1 MTWWAFQAKTQII
14 AARRAAVGKEQEQT
28 EIQDRHRA
36 RVQQL
41 TAELEALRPA
51 NMETIRRTQQTLQR
65 ENTVLKQQVADLAHK
80 TVTGVYNSLL
90 DMATTMARLGKNE
103 DGSDDATFRSKV
115 DFLVKCSLLGQPM
128 TARELADKT
137 APIGNRLWEVYTRAA
152 RNEQIALTTK
162 LLDKSGQKRQRK

>member
-1 MTWWAFQAKTQII
+1 MGVVGVVNSHHFGAAGAYARIASARGCIGMVTSSTRGVTMVPTRGAMPVLGTNPLAF
-14 AARRAAVGKEQEQT
+14 AAPAS
-28 EIQDRHRA
+28 RHNPL
-36 RVQQL
+36 V
-41 TAELEALRPA
+41 
-51 NMETIRRTQQTLQR
+51 
-65 ENTVLKQQVADLAHK
+65 
-80 TVTGVYNSLL
+80 L

-162 LLDKSGQKRQRK
+162 LLDKGGQKRQRK